1 MLEYNATYFCD
12 IKKLKSIHHYS
23 KVCSILKL
31 YKFINTIV
39 QRVGSLGGGT
49 LFFPT
54 HKSVIYTV
62 YTNLWVNVIITKSQR
77 KQTTIDLRFFG
88 QIFVYIYIW
97 CSAEA
102 FFSFWISLRF
112 IFKRQFSHS
121 SVLAFS
127 TLAVLFSYSYSD
139 NLLLLSYSLDSC
151 RFCST

>member
-54 HKSVIYTV
+54 HKSVTYTV
-62 YTNLWVNVIITKSQR
+62 YTSLWVNVIITKSQR

-88 QIFVYIYIW
+88 QIYGVPH
-97 CSAEA
+97 
-102 FFSFWISLRF
+102 FWISLRF